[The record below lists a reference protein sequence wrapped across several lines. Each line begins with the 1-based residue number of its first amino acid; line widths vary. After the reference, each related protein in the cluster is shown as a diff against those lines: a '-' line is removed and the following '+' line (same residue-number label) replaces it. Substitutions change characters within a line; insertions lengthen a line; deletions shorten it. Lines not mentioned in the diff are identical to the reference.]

1 MLEYNSIKTLTQ
13 SAIVK
18 TIIKYIIIAL
28 LVTLALVFLLISVPG
43 VTRVLT
49 QKALSSY
56 LNVDA
61 NVTDARVGYSGFHA
75 SGTLEHNDT
84 FRLLIQP
91 TSFTS
96 AFARLHYKGNVHTF
110 SALAKTELP
119 YIAAELDAT
128 FHTEPKLVKIE
139 GTLLEGTFNGFID
152 LEKTAYGYELRD
164 LNISSYRLQQRQP
177 MPPYAT
183 GLLSAEGDGR
193 IKAPYRLRFHIESKA
208 LQLEENLTALLS
220 PELQHPVALELAFDG
235 KVDTH
240 AFRGDVRVKSA
251 LLDLR
256 SQALD
261 YDFDRNRFA
270 LKLALENHNR
280 KIVPLKS
287 VTLDLNG
294 TRNKNDLNT
303 SLGILADGYRFD
315 SRELRYDL
323 AENILDMD
331 YTLTSLQRE
340 PINLQGEHS
349 LFGHLDYAD
358 NAFKLTMGSKSLNSP
373 VLLTFRDKKIELI
386 SNSINLK
393 AVQEMANRPVIAEGS
408 VALRAEA
415 DLSAETPL
423 WKASLKSDNLALP
436 LRYRKGIALE
446 NDLRLTLNAEN
457 DAKGDIRVRP
467 TLESNAGII
476 DESALHYVA
485 SSQRVFFNINAKKLK
500 TPHYSAA
507 LVNLR
512 GSFDAKA
519 NRLAKTTVT
528 TPHEKVVI
536 NELQFAGNDIQSRID
551 FTIDRLDR
559 FAKLNK
565 TYALSATSHLHYT
578 PQKSTLKLTS
588 EQLGSLSLE
597 RSKELLTVSG
607 KRLPVDELLRLS
619 GQPPLMKGDLAYD
632 LHYGTSS
639 VKAKVTSD
647 QLRVLG
653 EHNSTVRPFPLDAR
667 TSLTYKDQ
675 QYRGQASI
683 KTANETLNFTGLVAD
698 LATKEVKS
706 RYALDINA
714 LDKSTFILP
723 EELKGPLHAHGG
735 FEQNSQQFFTLDL
748 LTFQLPKEW
757 HRKLDK
763 DAATYLDTN
772 ASLHAYRQKGQLHLD
787 GTLSNRLLRLAL
799 YDTLFDIES
808 GTFTLNS
815 ALKTA
820 LWLKDTEIKASGEY
834 KEGRLFIANANMDT
848 KQETIDIDDLH
859 YTPDEQNLSASYKLT
874 LKAYENAPYRGTA
887 EVRGQIKTRPEF
899 HATLTSSTLDGNL
912 NAYLTDKQLRVDAN
926 DVSITKLIAFSGK
939 EVPITQGRFNAKVV
953 VNADALLDSNLSD
966 LRGYSDINLTD
977 VQLEGVSLD
986 ASLRTLRESQD
997 LSLFQGSITELPII
1011 RSVANIPLELGD
1023 GSTDNTHIR
1032 EIRFYTTMDHA
1043 LLHCKDCA
1051 IATDENLIAA
1061 QGDVNLSSSRFKGF
1075 YVGLL
1080 HPTNCA
1086 YFVQKIE
1093 GKLSKPEVKLA
1104 TAGFNLIGGAA
1115 ISLIGNV
1122 GSAVDLGAD
1131 IIKKTGST
1139 IGDVAGY
1146 VPLVGQ
1152 TTKETLTKITD
1163 APKDITARATE
1174 CTPFYNGVIR
1184 HPKPLGKKELQRQ
1197 KEREES
1203 KAEEAP
1209 KEP

>member
-1 MLEYNSIKTLTQ
+1 MLEYNSIKKLTQ

-18 TIIKYIIIAL
+18 TIIKYLIIAL
-28 LVTLALVFLLISVPG
+28 LATLTLVFSLIAVPS
-43 VTRVLT
+43 VTRLLT

-96 AFARLHYKGNVHTF
+96 AFARLHYRGNVHTF
-110 SALAKTELP
+110 SALAATELP
-119 YIAAELDAT
+119 YIATELNAT
-128 FHTEPKLVKIE
+128 FHTEPKLVKLE
-139 GTLLEGTFNGFID
+139 AALLEGTLNGFID
-152 LEKTAYGYELRD
+152 LEKAAYGYELHD

-177 MPPYAT
+177 LPPYAT

-193 IKAPYRLRFHIESKA
+193 IKAPYTLRFHIKSKA
-208 LQLEENLTALLS
+208 MQLEENLTALLS
-220 PELQHPVALELAFDG
+220 PELQHPLALELAFDG

-240 AFRGDVRVKSA
+240 AFRGDLRVKSA

-270 LKLALENHNR
+270 LKLAVANHNR
-280 KIVPLKS
+280 KIVPLKT

-303 SLGILADGYRFD
+303 TFSLLVDGYRFD
-315 SRELRYDL
+315 SSELRYDL
-323 AENILDMD
+323 AENTLNMD
-331 YTLTSLQRE
+331 YTLTSLRRE
-340 PINLQGEHS
+340 PINLQGDHALS
-349 LFGHLDYAD
+349 GNLGYAD
-358 NAFKLTMGSKSLNSP
+358 NAIRLTMGAKSLNSP
-373 VLLTFRDKKIELI
+373 VLLTFKDKKIELI
-386 SNSINLK
+386 SSSINLK
-393 AVQEMANRPVIAEGS
+393 ALQEIANLPVIAEGDT
-408 VALRAEA
+408 ALRAEA
-415 DLSAETPL
+415 DLTAETPL
-423 WKASLKSDNLALP
+423 WKASIQSDNLALP

-446 NDLRLTLNAEN
+446 NDLHLTLSAEN
-457 DAKGDIRVRP
+457 DARGDIRLRP

-485 SSQRVFFNINAKKLK
+485 SSQRIFFNINAKKLK
-500 TPHYSAA
+500 TPHYSSSF
-507 LVNLR
+507 VNLR

-519 NRLAKTTVT
+519 NRLAKTTLT

-536 NELQFAGNDIQSRID
+536 NELRFAGNDIESHID

-578 PQKSTLKLTS
+578 PKKSTLKLTS
-588 EQLGSLSLE
+588 EQLGSLSMV

-607 KRLPVDELLRLS
+607 KGLPVEELLRLGDQS
-619 GQPPLMKGDLAYD
+619 PLIKGDLAYD
-632 LHYGTSS
+632 LHYGTSAL
-639 VKAKVTSD
+639 KAKVTSD
-647 QLRVLG
+647 QLSLLAER
-653 EHNSTVRPFPLDAR
+653 NSTIRPFPLDAR
-667 TSLTYKDQ
+667 TSLRYKDQ

-683 KTANETLNFTGLVAD
+683 KTANETLSFTGLVAD
-698 LATKEVKS
+698 LATKKVKS
-706 RYALDINA
+706 RYALDIKA

-723 EELKGPLHAHGG
+723 EEFEGPLHAHGG
-735 FEQNSQQFFTLDL
+735 FEQNRKQLFTLDL
-748 LTFQLPKEW
+748 LTFRLPKKW

-772 ASLHAYRQKGQLHLD
+772 ASFHVYREKGQLQLD
-787 GTLSNRLLRLAL
+787 GTLSNRLLKLAM

-808 GTFTLNS
+808 GAFTLNS
-815 ALKTA
+815 ELKTA
-820 LWLKDTEIKASGEY
+820 LWLKDTDIEASGTY
-834 KEGRLFIANANMDT
+834 YEGRLFIDDANIDT
-848 KQETIDIDDLH
+848 TQETIDIDNLY
-859 YTPDEQNLSASYKLT
+859 YTPDEQNLSANYKLA
-874 LKAYENAPYRGTA
+874 LKAYPSAPYRGTA
-887 EVRGQIKTRPEF
+887 EIDGQIRTRPELY
-899 HATLTSSTLDGNL
+899 ATLTSSTLDGNL
-912 NAYLTDKQLRVDAN
+912 TAYLTDKQLRIKAE
-926 DVSITKLIAFSGK
+926 DVAIAKLIAFSGK
-939 EVPITQGRFNAKVV
+939 EVPITQGRINAAIDIG
-953 VNADALLDSNLSD
+953 ADTLLDSNLSD

-977 VQLEGVSLD
+977 VELEGISLD

-1011 RSVANIPLELGD
+1011 RSVTNIPSNIGG
-1023 GSTDNTHIR
+1023 GSTKSTHIR
-1032 EIRFYTTMDHA
+1032 EIRFYTTMNHA

-1051 IATDENLIAA
+1051 MATDENLIAA
-1061 QGDVNLSSSRFKGF
+1061 QGDVNLSSNRFKGF
-1075 YVGLL
+1075 HVGLL

-1086 YFVQKIE
+1086 YFVQNVE
-1093 GKLSKPEVKLA
+1093 GELTDPEVELA
-1104 TAGFNLIGGAA
+1104 TAGFNLVGGAA

-1139 IGDVAGY
+1139 VGDVAGY

-1152 TTKETLTKITD
+1152 TTKTTLTKITD
-1163 APKDITARATE
+1163 APKDITAIATE
-1174 CTPFYNGVIR
+1174 CTPFYNGVIK
-1184 HPKPLGKKELQRQ
+1184 HPKPLGKKE
-1197 KEREES
+1197 REKS
-1203 KAEEAP
+1203 KAEESP
-1209 KEP
+1209 TEP